1 MRPFNPLTRRAVI
14 AGALALAT
22 EPLPAQS
29 DGFRVI
35 RAQPAGY
42 DGKTPGPVL
51 RIRRGDEIRVRLIN
65 ELATETAIHWH
76 GVRVPNAMDGT
87 SLVQRPVAPGAS
99 FDYRFAPPDA
109 GTFWFHPPT
118 RDPASRL
125 HGLLIVYGNQS
136 MRIDEDYVFLIDS
149 VDDQVRIT

>member
-76 GVRVPNAMDGT
+76 GVRVPNAMDERH
-87 SLVQRPVAPGAS
+87 SVNRRAS
-99 FDYRFAPPDA
+99 PERSFANRSPLPDA
-109 GTFWFHPPT
+109 GAFCCHHPLRRP
-118 RDPASRL
+118 
-125 HGLLIVYGNQS
+125 
-136 MRIDEDYVFLIDS
+136 
-149 VDDQVRIT
+149 